1 MNNQEIEKYIN
12 QFKTENDIFSKAK
25 ILYFLNKDKG
35 IRIVDLSKKTGLK
48 PSYLCHILRLNKL
61 PEIIIDGYYG
71 KMISASHLFVLSRLK
86 TKEEMIKVYEKIL
99 EKNLTISE
107 AENLVRELIY
117 HVKNQGAYLS
127 SEERNRL
134 IKSIESLGNNVKAKV
149 IQTRIKGK
157 LIIEIKGNL
166 KETTE
171 ILKRIKRL
179 IEKFV

>member
-35 IRIVDLSKKTGLK
+35 MRIIDLSKKTGLK

-71 KMISASHLFVLSRLK
+71 KMILASHLFVLSRLK

-107 AENLVRELIY
+107 TENLVRELIY
-117 HVKNQGAYLS
+117 QVKNQGAYLS
-127 SEERNRL
+127 SEEKSRFV
-134 IKSIESLGNNVKAKV
+134 KSIESLGDNVKAKV
-149 IQTRIKGK
+149 IQTRVKGK

-171 ILKRIKRL
+171 VLKRIKRL

>member
-25 ILYFLNKDKG
+25 ILYFLNKDKA

-86 TKEEMIKVYEKIL
+86 AKEEMIKVYEKIL

-117 HVKNQGAYLS
+117 RVKNQGTYLS

-134 IKSIESLGNNVKAKV
+134 IKSIESFGNNVKAKV

-171 ILKRIKRL
+171 VLKRIKRL
-179 IEKFV
+179 IENR

>member
-1 MNNQEIEKYIN
+1 MNHLEIEKYIN
-12 QFKTENDIFSKAK
+12 QFKTEKDIFIKAK

-35 IRIVDLSKKTGLK
+35 IRIVDLAKITGLK
-48 PSYLCHILRLNKL
+48 PAYICHFLRLVKL
-61 PEIIIDGYYG
+61 PEIVVDGYYG

-86 TKEEMIKVYEKIL
+86 TKEAMMEVYEKIL

-107 AENLVRELIY
+107 TENLVRELLY
-117 HVKNQGAYLS
+117 QVKNQGAYLS
-127 SEERNRL
+127 SEERSRL
-134 IKSIESLGNNVKAKV
+134 VKSIESLSDNVKAKV

-171 ILKRIKRL
+171 VLKRIKRL